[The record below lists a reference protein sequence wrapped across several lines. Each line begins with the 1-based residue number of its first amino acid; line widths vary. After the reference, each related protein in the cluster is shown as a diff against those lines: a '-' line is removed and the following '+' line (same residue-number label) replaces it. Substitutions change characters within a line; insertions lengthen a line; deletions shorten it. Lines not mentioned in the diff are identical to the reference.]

1 VETWPAPMS
10 KISTAVFVQ
19 EEADQAWHG
28 WLLSFDFDKARSIQD
43 FPLYGF
49 PVLDKLASDL
59 WFLEKLDSP
68 EAFVSV
74 VKEVELE
81 QGVSPKTLLRPGSD
95 PVRMLSDM

>member
-1 VETWPAPMS
+1 MS